1 MPTCC
6 GNCSPCKGGNG
17 NTAGNG
23 RENTTRKKSD
33 DNLPLTKVL
42 DIAQGRVWSGSDALG
57 IGLIDTYGGLTTAIA
72 IAADKAELGDDYRIA
87 EIFDEPTNLPLLFR
101 MFGAKIRTSF
111 SLSELGEAMQTY
123 GRIQEAVSQQGVVM
137 YCPYR
142 LDLQ

>member
-1 MPTCC
+1 MPARGEQLHQPVFPVT
-6 GNCSPCKGGNG
+6 GVQAEGKPDQHRSRRN
-17 NTAGNG
+17 A
-23 RENTTRKKSD
+23 ESD
-33 DNLPLTKVL
+33 TYP
-42 DIAQGRVWSGSDALG
+42 
-57 IGLIDTYGGLTTAIA
+57 LIDTYGGLTTAIA